1 MVRKNLIISTILA
14 LVLSIL
20 SLPDTRAED
29 EAKDVIKFRQNV
41 MKGVGAHI
49 NNIAAV
55 AKGKITFQGNL
66 LSDAQGIVN
75 GLATTGDLFPEGT
88 EGGKTNALSSI
99 WEDRAGF
106 EKALRESS
114 EKAKQLLDV
123 IQDSADIKELGV
135 ALGALGKS
143 CGKCHEPYRKKM

>member
-1 MVRKNLIISTILA
+1 MARKNSIIGTILA
-14 LVLSIL
+14 LVLFIPGS
-20 SLPDTRAED
+20 PNPQAAD
-29 EAKDVIKFRQNV
+29 EAKDIIKFRQNV

-66 LSDAQGIVN
+66 ISDAQGIVN
-75 GLATTGDLFPEGT
+75 GLATTGDLFPDGT
-88 EGGKTNALSSI
+88 DGGKTNALSSI
-99 WEDRAGF
+99 WEDRSGF

-114 EKAKQLLDV
+114 ERAGQLLEV
-123 IQDSADIKELGV
+123 IQGSNDIKEIGT

>member
-1 MVRKNLIISTILA
+1 MVRKNLLISTILA
-14 LVLSIL
+14 LVLFIIG
-20 SLPDTRAED
+20 LPAVQAAD
-29 EAKDVIKFRQNV
+29 EAKDVIKFRQNL
-41 MKGVGAHI
+41 MKGIGAHI

-66 LSDAQGIVN
+66 VSDAQGIVN

-88 EGGKTNALSSI
+88 EGGKTNSLSSI

-106 EKALRESS
+106 EKALRASS
-114 EKAKQLLDV
+114 EKAEQLLDV
-123 IQDSADIKELGV
+123 IQNSGDIKTIGV
-135 ALGALGKS
+135 ALGTLGKS

>member
-1 MVRKNLIISTILA
+1 MVRKNLTVSTILA
-14 LVLSIL
+14 LVLLIT
-20 SLPDTRAED
+20 SLPDAQATD

-55 AKGKITFQGNL
+55 AKGKISFQGNL
-66 LSDAQGIVN
+66 VSDAQGIVN

-106 EKALRESS
+106 EEALRESS
-114 EKAKQLLDV
+114 EKAEQLLGV
-123 IQDSADIKELGV
+123 IQDSGDTKEIGI

-143 CGKCHEPYRKKM
+143 CGKCHKPYRKKM

>member
-1 MVRKNLIISTILA
+1 MVRKNLLISTILA
-14 LVLSIL
+14 LVLFIIG
-20 SLPDTRAED
+20 LPAVQAAD
-29 EAKDVIKFRQNV
+29 EAKDVIKFRQNL
-41 MKGVGAHI
+41 MKGIGAHI

-66 LSDAQGIVN
+66 VSDAQGIVN

-88 EGGKTNALSSI
+88 EGGKTNSLSSI

-106 EKALRESS
+106 EEALRESS
-114 EKAKQLLDV
+114 EKAKQLLGV
-123 IQDSADIKELGV
+123 IQDSGDTKEIGV